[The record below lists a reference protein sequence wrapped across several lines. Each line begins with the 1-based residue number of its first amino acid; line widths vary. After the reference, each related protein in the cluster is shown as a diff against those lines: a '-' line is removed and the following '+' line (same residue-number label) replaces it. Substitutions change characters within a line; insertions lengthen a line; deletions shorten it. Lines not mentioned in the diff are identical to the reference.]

1 MSKKRKFQL
10 FTTDASFSPNEK
22 VAHISVCNLTDGFCQ
37 SEYIKCKTSVK
48 AEIEAIRLAIKIFI
62 NNYSNSRCLILN
74 DSIDAVNCM
83 MQERLTTK
91 SLWQVAYIP
100 RELNY
105 LADYLTKGK
114 EVMCLKSNLEKDKK
128 LRKAIKALN
137 ETESKLIEH
146 KRVVSQHLNEL
157 STFLKNV

>member
-10 FTTDASFSPNEK
+10 FTTDASFSPDEK
-22 VAHISVCNLTDGFCQ
+22 VAYISVCNLTDGFCQ
-37 SEYIKCKTSVK
+37 SKHIKCKTSVQ
-48 AEIEAIRLAIKIFI
+48 AEIEAIRLALKILK

-74 DSIDAVNCM
+74 DSIHAVNHIRK
-83 MQERLTTK
+83 ELTME

-114 EVMCLKSNLEKDKK
+114 EVMCLKTNLETDEK
-128 LRKAIKALN
+128 LRRAIKTLN
-137 ETESKLIEH
+137 ATESKLIEH

-157 STFLKNV
+157 SIFLKNI

>member
-1 MSKKRKFQL
+1 MSKKKFQL

-22 VAHISVCNLTDGFCQ
+22 VAHISVCNLTDDFCQ

-48 AEIEAIRLAIKIFI
+48 AEIEAIRLAIKIFT

-105 LADYLTKGK
+105 LADYLAKGK

-128 LRKAIKALN
+128 LRKAIKACN
-137 ETESKLIEH
+137 ETESNLIVH
-146 KRVVSQHLNEL
+146 KRVVSQRCKEL